1 MDTTMIYLQEALPI
15 VKSSLEMKRNA
26 LELNARQY
34 QERLAALEQ
43 KHKMAS
49 LDIAKKFDAFEL
61 GDAPDWFELQ
71 YVLDALQE
79 TDRQLAL
86 LKSVQL

>member
-1 MDTTMIYLQEALPI
+1 MDTTMIIRQEALPI

-49 LDIAKKFDAFEL
+49 LDFAKKFDAGEL
-61 GDAPDWFELQ
+61 GDAPDWFEWQ